1 LQSLEQQKKSILS
14 ERPFFENLNGLRFS
28 GALMVFIFHCFTLN
42 REIWGDFTDIA
53 TFKFIY
59 KLASKGHHG
68 VGFFF
73 VLSGFLITF
82 LLLNEISKNGSINVK
97 HFFMRRILRIWPLY
111 FLLIL
116 FGFYIFPYLPFGQ
129 STHHSILLYGSF
141 LSNIDEIAVGL
152 IDNLNFLTVTWSV
165 SIEEQFYLSW
175 MLLMS
180 ILPFFRK
187 GKYFHIYF
195 IFLIAFSI
203 GFRAF
208 NYADERTI
216 YFHTFS
222 VISDLAIG
230 GLLAYLV
237 QKYSIQRILKPIK
250 KLHILSIYAAGISMI
265 IASNVIFKGV
275 LVSMEKVVIGLFFA
289 FVILEQV
296 YSENSFY
303 KIDKFPYFFQSG
315 KLTYGFYMFHCVFI
329 YYWSIFF
336 ANHGFTDS
344 VWQFTLYILV
354 VFISTYATAYLSMKY
369 FEKPL
374 LGLKRHFR

>member
-1 LQSLEQQKKSILS
+1 
-14 ERPFFENLNGLRFS
+14 
-28 GALMVFIFHCFTLN
+28 
-42 REIWGDFTDIA
+42 
-53 TFKFIY
+53 
-59 KLASKGHHG
+59 

-315 KLTYGFYMFHCVFI
+315 KLTFGFYMFHCVFI

>member
-1 LQSLEQQKKSILS
+1 
-14 ERPFFENLNGLRFS
+14 
-28 GALMVFIFHCFTLN
+28 MVFIFHCFTLN
-42 REIWGDFTDIA
+42 RNIWGDFTNGNI
-53 TFKFIY
+53 FKISY
-59 KLASKGHHG
+59 KIASKGHHG
-68 VGFFF
+68 VGLFF

-82 LLLNEISKNGSINVK
+82 LLLNEISKNGSVNVK

-111 FLLIL
+111 FLIVL
-116 FGFYIFPYLPFGQ
+116 FGFFIFPQLPYGQ
-129 STHHSILLYGSF
+129 STNHSLLMYGSF

-152 IDNLNFLTVTWSV
+152 TDSLNFLTVTWSV

-175 MLLMS
+175 MFLMTV
-180 ILPFFRK
+180 LPFFRK
-187 GKYFHIYF
+187 GNYFQLYF
-195 IFLIAFSI
+195 ILLITVSIVFRFL
-203 GFRAF
+203 
-208 NYADERTI
+208 NLADERTL

-237 QKYSIQRILKPIK
+237 QKHSIQKILKPIK
-250 KLHILSIYAAGISMI
+250 KIHVLLIYVAGISLI
-265 IASNVIFKGV
+265 IASNVIFKGA
-275 LVSMEKVVIGLFFA
+275 LVSIEKVVIGLFFA

-296 YSENSFY
+296 YSDNSFY
-303 KIDKFPYFFQSG
+303 KIDKVPYFFQSG

-336 ANHGFTDS
+336 ANHGFTQTI
-344 VWQFTLYILV
+344 WQFILYILV

-374 LGLKRHFR
+374 LGLKRYFR